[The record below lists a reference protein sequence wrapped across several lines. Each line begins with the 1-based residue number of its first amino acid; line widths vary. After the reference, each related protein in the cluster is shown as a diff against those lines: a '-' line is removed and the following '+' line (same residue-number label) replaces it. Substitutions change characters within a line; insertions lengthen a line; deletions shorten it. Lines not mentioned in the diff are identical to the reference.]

1 MNILHVTRESGSDAR
16 YGIGK
21 SLAPVVTALRAR
33 GHTVE
38 ILDGDM
44 ARAHPIGRWSA
55 WLGRCLLAMLRWYY
69 APPGP
74 DQAASQAIL
83 AMLAERTR
91 IAWIAA
97 RWVKA
102 KNISHI
108 HCHDPVLAYLYA
120 CFARWT
126 GAKARWGVTEHG
138 FGAYVQERPGVP
150 IPQRLLVHFQA
161 WERSVAQS
169 ANWLCA
175 PSQAG
180 LWQLASDLRWPA
192 GTSAESAPLPHNWH
206 AVLHP
211 RPALRQY
218 ERAKARQLLGIAADA
233 WVVLAVGQ
241 LIPMKRFPL
250 LITACGSMDA
260 AMRPD
265 LIILGEGDKAPLLQ
279 AAEAMG
285 MLHKL
290 RIEVTDDIGLYF
302 SAADVYA
309 SSTATESFGMA
320 NCEALSFGLPAVCTA
335 VGAVP
340 EIMGDAAWLV
350 GDAPDEMAA
359 ALTALCNDPDLRRS
373 YCEKARQWAQA
384 WPDPEKIAAEMERIY
399 DGAIRAYSG
408 GRTWPVPTKSARPLK
423 SH

>member
-1 MNILHVTRESGSDAR
+1 MYILHVTRESGSDAR

-38 ILDGDM
+38 ILDGDIS
-44 ARAHPIGRWSA
+44 RAHPIGRWSA
-55 WLGRCLLAMLRWYY
+55 WLGRSLLTILRWYY

-74 DQAASQAIL
+74 DQAASLAIL

-97 RWVKA
+97 RWVKT

-120 CFARWT
+120 YFARWT

-138 FGAYVQERPGVP
+138 FGAYVQERPGVF
-150 IPQRLLVHFQA
+150 IPRHLLTHFQA
-161 WERSVAQS
+161 WERRVAES
-169 ANWLCA
+169 AAWLCA
-175 PSQAG
+175 PSHAG
-180 LWQLASDLRWPA
+180 LWQLASDLRWPV
-192 GTSAESAPLPHNWH
+192 GTAEKSAPLPRNWH
-206 AVLHP
+206 TVLHP

-250 LITACGSMDA
+250 LITACGGIDVT
-260 AMRPD
+260 MRPD
-265 LIILGEGDKAPLLQ
+265 LVILGEGDKVPLLQ
-279 AAEAMG
+279 AAEAVG
-285 MLHKL
+285 MLDKL
-290 RIEVTDDIGLYF
+290 RIEVTDDIGLYL

-340 EIMGDAAWLV
+340 EILGDAAWLV
-350 GDAPDEMAA
+350 GDAPGDMAA
-359 ALTALCNDPDLRRS
+359 ALTALRNDADLRRS
-373 YCEKARQWAQA
+373 YCEKARRWAQV
-384 WPDPEKIAAEMERIY
+384 WPGPEKIASEMERIY
-399 DGAIRAYSG
+399 G
-408 GRTWPVPTKSARPLK
+408 GSRV
-423 SH
+423 

>member
-1 MNILHVTRESGSDAR
+1 MYILHVTRESGSDAR

-21 SLAPVVTALRAR
+21 SLAPIVTVLREH

-38 ILDGDM
+38 ILDGDIS
-44 ARAHPIGRWSA
+44 RAHPIGRWSA
-55 WLGRCLLAMLRWYY
+55 WLGRCLLALLRWYY
-69 APPGP
+69 AHAPSGP
-74 DQAASQAIL
+74 DQAASLAIL
-83 AMLAERTR
+83 SMLAERAR

-120 CFARWT
+120 CFSRWT

-138 FGAYVQERPGVP
+138 FGAYVQERPGVF
-150 IPQRLLVHFQA
+150 IPQQLLTHFQA
-161 WERSVAQS
+161 WERSVARS
-169 ANWLCA
+169 AAWLCA
-175 PSQAG
+175 PSHTG
-180 LWQLASDLRWPA
+180 LRQLAVDLRWPA
-192 GTSAESAPLPHNWH
+192 GIAAQSASLPRNWH
-206 AVLHP
+206 TVLHSK
-211 RPALRQY
+211 PALHHY
-218 ERAKARQLLGIAADA
+218 ERAKARQLLGIAADE

-250 LITACGSMDA
+250 LITACGSIDTV
-260 AMRPD
+260 MRPN
-265 LIILGEGDKAPLLQ
+265 LIILGEGDPAPLLE
-279 AAEAMG
+279 AADAVG
-285 MLHKL
+285 MRHKL

-340 EIMGDAAWLV
+340 EIIGDAAWLV
-350 GDAPDEMAA
+350 GDSPDEMAA
-359 ALTALCNDPDLRRS
+359 ALTALRNDADVRRS
-373 YCEKARQWAQA
+373 YCEKARRWAQA
-384 WPDPEKIAAEMERIY
+384 WPDPEKIALEMERIY
-399 DGAIRAYSG
+399 ES
-408 GRTWPVPTKSARPLK
+408 V
-423 SH
+423 